1 LLIKPINLPNRNKV
15 SVEMEEVTSGHMT
28 GGVGAAQNAAEK
40 AAKRG
45 KEMFPDWTTP
55 AQAELVILDAYT
67 FQNNKNAR
75 RKSIFERRH

>member
-1 LLIKPINLPNRNKV
+1 MK
-15 SVEMEEVTSGHMT
+15 EVTSRHKT
-28 GGVGAAQNAAEK
+28 FGVGTAQNAAEK
-40 AAKRG
+40 ATKRG

-55 AQAELVILDAYT
+55 AQAERAILDAYT